1 MILTTRPHGRLAAL
15 FGPLLVAGIALGV
28 AADVAINAAEH
39 VSGWTFPGVT
49 SAGISHF
56 HLVEPAS

>member
-28 AADVAINAAEH
+28 AADVVINPVH